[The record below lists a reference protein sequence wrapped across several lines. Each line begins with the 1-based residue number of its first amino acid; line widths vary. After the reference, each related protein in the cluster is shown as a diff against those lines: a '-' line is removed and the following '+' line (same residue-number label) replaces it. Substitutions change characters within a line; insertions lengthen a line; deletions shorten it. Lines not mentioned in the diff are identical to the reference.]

1 MSDLP
6 QLTKAEIVVVAES
19 NDFRRADGVAPLE
32 RNPALDQ
39 AARLFA
45 QYLAKSGRFGH
56 EADGRTPS
64 ARVQE
69 AGYEHCAVAEN
80 LASATV
86 RQATT
91 IEGLAKTATEGWKES
106 PAHRR
111 NLLLAHMTDV
121 GVGVARAPGAEAK
134 YVIVQ
139 VLARPKRF
147 AFTFSI
153 ANKSP
158 ETVTYEFAGKTH
170 QIASS
175 ETATHEACDPDKLTF
190 KAAGNWLSGTR
201 IGTEYTPMDGM
212 SFVLRHGSD
221 ARVRVEVRN

>member
-6 QLTKAEIVVVAES
+6 ELSNAEILVIEQSNVYRRSEGRAAVV
-19 NDFRRADGVAPLE
+19 
-32 RNPALDQ
+32 RNVALDH
-39 AARLFA
+39 AALLFA
-45 QYLAKSGRFGH
+45 RYLAKSGRFGH

-69 AGYEHCAVAEN
+69 AGYAHCAVAEN
-80 LASATV
+80 LASVTV
-86 RQATT
+86 RPPTSSEA
-91 IEGLAKTATEGWKES
+91 LAKKATEGWKDS
-106 PAHRR
+106 PGHRS
-111 NLLLAHMTDV
+111 NMLLAQMTEM
-121 GVGVARAPGAEAK
+121 GVGIARTPGVEPK

-139 VLARPKRF
+139 VLARPARF